1 MLKKN
6 NLVII
11 LPFLTMYYFN
21 SDVAINFIK
30 NTIYNNN
37 IEEKSILKRITE
49 SFFKFQLK
57 EQKDILF
64 KILNMRNNLSFKS
77 VKYNLDID
85 DLTK

>member
-6 NLVII
+6 NLVMI
-11 LPFLTMYYFN
+11 LLFLTMFYFN

-30 NTIYNNN
+30 NIIYNNN

-49 SFFKFQLK
+49 SVLKFQLK

-64 KILNMRNNLSFKS
+64 KILNMRNNLSFNN

-85 DLTK
+85 DLIK